1 MTDNTL
7 EIPYIGV
14 IESCDTKDR
23 QYTGDTIY
31 RGNRKLWHEEGQTIH
46 WRYHI

>member
-1 MTDNTL
+1 MTENTL

-14 IESCDTKDR
+14 IESCDTKKDR

-31 RGNRKLWHEEGQTIH
+31 RGNRKL
-46 WRYHI
+46 